1 MLKIIYGP
9 TAVGKTAYAID
20 YALKNNAEII
30 SADSMQIYRG
40 MDIGTAK
47 PTAAERAQVKHYLVD
62 VVNPDE
68 DFSVAQF
75 IKYCQYDMEKISAK
89 GKNILIVG
97 GTGLYLN
104 ALINGYNFPQI
115 EKDDELRK
123 ELETEAKEKG
133 LSVLHERLQKI
144 DPESAL
150 KIHPNDEFRIVRA
163 LEIFELTGKPK
174 SQIATKGNSILPKD
188 FELVEIEMDR
198 DKLYERI
205 NLRVEDMFQNG
216 LVDEV
221 KWLLDKYSPDLI
233 SMQALGYKEV
243 VKYLKHELTLEECVD
258 QVKQGT
264 RNFAKRQLTWFRS
277 FRSGPFQAVK

>member
-20 YALKNNAEII
+20 FALKNNAEII

-47 PTAAERAQVKHYLVD
+47 PTPAERAQVKHYLVD

-75 IKYCQYDMEKISAK
+75 IKYCQYDMEKILAK

-115 EKDDELRK
+115 EKNDELRRQ
-123 ELETEAKEKG
+123 LETEAKEKG
-133 LSVLHERLQKI
+133 LGVLHERLQKI

-188 FELVEIEMDR
+188 FELMEIEMDR

-205 NLRVEDMFQNG
+205 NLRVDEMFQKG

-221 KWLLDKYSPDLI
+221 KGLLEKYSPELT

-243 VKYLKHELTLEECVD
+243 VKYLKNELTLEECVNE
-258 QVKQGT
+258 VKQGT

-277 FRSGPFQAVK
+277 FSNLKNK

>member
-1 MLKIIYGP
+1 VLKIIYGP

-20 YALKNNAEII
+20 YALKNNAEIV

-40 MDIGTAK
+40 MNIGTAK
-47 PTAAERAQVKHYLVD
+47 PTVSEREQVKHYLVD

-123 ELETEAKEKG
+123 RLETEAKEKG
-133 LSVLHERLQKI
+133 LGVLHERLQKI

-174 SQIATKGNSILPKD
+174 SQIATKGNSILPEG
-188 FELVEIEMDR
+188 FELIELKMDR

-205 NLRVEDMFQNG
+205 NLRVDDMFQKG
-216 LVDEV
+216 LVEEV
-221 KWLLDKYSPDLI
+221 KGLLEKYSPDLT

-243 VKYLKHELTLEECVD
+243 VKYLKNELTLEECVD

-277 FRSGPFQAVK
+277 FSTHQS

>member
-20 YALKNNAEII
+20 LALKNNAEII

-47 PTAAERAQVKHYLVD
+47 PTAAERALVKHYLID

-75 IKYCQYDMEKISAK
+75 IKYCQHDMEKISAK

-115 EKDDELRK
+115 EKNDPLRK
-123 ELETEAKEKG
+123 QLETEAKEKG
-133 LSVLHERLQKI
+133 LGVLHERLQKI

-163 LEIFELTGKPK
+163 LEIYELTGKPK

-188 FELVEIEMDR
+188 FELVELEMDR

-205 NLRVEDMFQNG
+205 NLRVDDMFQKG

-221 KWLLDKYSPDLI
+221 KVLLEKYSPELT

-243 VKYLKHELTLEECVD
+243 VRYIKKELSLEECVE

-277 FRSGPFQAVK
+277 FKNS

>member
-20 YALKNNAEII
+20 FALKNNAEII

-47 PTAAERAQVKHYLVD
+47 PTPAERAQVKHYLVD

-75 IKYCQYDMEKISAK
+75 IKYCQYDMEKIFAK

-115 EKDDELRK
+115 EKNDELRRQ
-123 ELETEAKEKG
+123 LETEAKEKG
-133 LSVLHERLQKI
+133 LGVLHERLQKI

-188 FELVEIEMDR
+188 FELMEIEMDR
-198 DKLYERI
+198 DKLNERI
-205 NLRVEDMFQNG
+205 NLRVDEMFQKG

-221 KWLLDKYSPDLI
+221 KGLLEKYSPELT

-243 VKYLKHELTLEECVD
+243 VKYLKNELTLEECVNE
-258 QVKQGT
+258 VKQGT

-277 FRSGPFQAVK
+277 FSNLKNK

>member
-20 YALKNNAEII
+20 FALKNNAEII

-47 PTAAERAQVKHYLVD
+47 PTPAERAQVKHYLVD

-75 IKYCQYDMEKISAK
+75 IKYCQYDMEKIFAK

-115 EKDDELRK
+115 EKNDELRRQ
-123 ELETEAKEKG
+123 LETEAKEKG
-133 LSVLHERLQKI
+133 LGVLHERLQKI

-188 FELVEIEMDR
+188 FELMEIEMDR

-205 NLRVEDMFQNG
+205 NLRVDEMFQKG

-221 KWLLDKYSPDLI
+221 KGLLEKYSPELT

-243 VKYLKHELTLEECVD
+243 VKYLKNELTLEECVNE
-258 QVKQGT
+258 VKQGT

-277 FRSGPFQAVK
+277 FSNLKNK

>member
-9 TAVGKTAYAID
+9 TAVGKTAYAIEL
-20 YALKNNAEII
+20 ALKNNAEII

-47 PTAAERAQVKHYLVD
+47 PTPAERAQVKHYLVD

-75 IKYCQYDMEKISAK
+75 IKYCQYDMEKIFAK

-115 EKDDELRK
+115 EKNDELRRQ
-123 ELETEAKEKG
+123 LETEAKEKG
-133 LSVLHERLQKI
+133 LGVLHERLQKI

-188 FELVEIEMDR
+188 FELMEIEMDR

-205 NLRVEDMFQNG
+205 NLRVDEMFQKG

-221 KWLLDKYSPDLI
+221 KGLLEKYSPELT

-243 VKYLKHELTLEECVD
+243 VKYLKNELTLEECVNE
-258 QVKQGT
+258 VKQGT

-277 FRSGPFQAVK
+277 FSNLKNK

>member
-1 MLKIIYGP
+1 VLKIIYGP

-20 YALKNNAEII
+20 FALKNNAEII

-47 PTAAERAQVKHYLVD
+47 PTPAERAQVKHYLVD

-75 IKYCQYDMEKISAK
+75 IKYCQYDMEKIFAK

-115 EKDDELRK
+115 EKNDELRRQ
-123 ELETEAKEKG
+123 LETEAKEKG
-133 LSVLHERLQKI
+133 LGVLHERLQKI

-188 FELVEIEMDR
+188 FELMEIEMDR

-205 NLRVEDMFQNG
+205 NLRVDEMFQKG

-221 KWLLDKYSPDLI
+221 KGLLEKYSPELT

-243 VKYLKHELTLEECVD
+243 VKYLKNELTLEECVNE
-258 QVKQGT
+258 VKQGT

-277 FRSGPFQAVK
+277 FSNLKNK

>member
-20 YALKNNAEII
+20 FALKNNAEII

-47 PTAAERAQVKHYLVD
+47 PTPAERAQVKHYLVD

-75 IKYCQYDMEKISAK
+75 IKYCQYDMEKIFAK

-115 EKDDELRK
+115 EKNDELRRQ
-123 ELETEAKEKG
+123 LETEAKEKG
-133 LSVLHERLQKI
+133 LGVLHERLQKI

-188 FELVEIEMDR
+188 FELMEIEMDR

-205 NLRVEDMFQNG
+205 NLRVDEMFQKG

-221 KWLLDKYSPDLI
+221 KGLLEKYSPELT

-243 VKYLKHELTLEECVD
+243 VKYLKNELTLEECVD

-277 FRSGPFQAVK
+277 FSNLKNK

>member
-20 YALKNNAEII
+20 LALTHNAEII

-75 IKYCQYDMEKISAK
+75 IQYCQHDMEKISAK

-115 EKDDELRK
+115 QKDDQLRK
-123 ELETEAKEKG
+123 QLETEAKENG
-133 LSVLHERLQKI
+133 LIVLHKRLQKI

-188 FELVEIEMDR
+188 FELVELKMDR

-205 NLRVEDMFQNG
+205 NLRVDEMFQKG
-216 LVDEV
+216 LVEEV
-221 KWLLDKYSPDLI
+221 KMLLEKYSPDLT

-243 VKYLKHELTLEECVD
+243 VKYLKNELTLEECVD
-258 QVKQGT
+258 LVKQGT

-277 FRSGPFQAVK
+277 FES

>member
-1 MLKIIYGP
+1 VLKIIYGP

-47 PTAAERAQVKHYLVD
+47 PTAAERTQVKHYLVD

-123 ELETEAKEKG
+123 RLETEAKEKG

-205 NLRVEDMFQNG
+205 NLRVDEMFQKG

-221 KWLLDKYSPDLI
+221 KALLEKYSPELT

-243 VKYLKHELTLEECVD
+243 VKYLNKEITLEECVD

-277 FRSGPFQAVK
+277 FENK

>member
-1 MLKIIYGP
+1 
-9 TAVGKTAYAID
+9 
-20 YALKNNAEII
+20 
-30 SADSMQIYRG
+30 MQIYRG

-47 PTAAERAQVKHYLVD
+47 PTTSERTQVKHYLVD
-62 VVNPDE
+62 VVDPDE

-75 IKYCQYDMEKISAK
+75 IKYCQSDMEKISAK

-123 ELETEAKEKG
+123 QLEIEAKEKG
-133 LSVLHERLQKI
+133 LGVLHERLQKI
-144 DPESAL
+144 DPQSAL

-174 SQIATKGNSILPKD
+174 SQIATRGNSILPKD
-188 FELVEIEMDR
+188 FELVELKMDR

-205 NLRVEDMFQNG
+205 NLRVDEMFKMG

-221 KWLLDKYSPDLI
+221 KALLEKYSPTLT

-243 VKYLKHELTLEECVD
+243 VKYLKNEMTLEECVD

-277 FRSGPFQAVK
+277 FSAHQS

>member
-20 YALKNNAEII
+20 LALTHNAEII

-75 IKYCQYDMEKISAK
+75 IQYCQHDMEKISAK

-104 ALINGYNFPQI
+104 ALINGYNFPPIQ
-115 EKDDELRK
+115 KDDQLRK
-123 ELETEAKEKG
+123 QLETEAKENG
-133 LSVLHERLQKI
+133 LIVLHKRLQKI

-188 FELVEIEMDR
+188 FELVELKMDR

-205 NLRVEDMFQNG
+205 NLRVDEMFQKG
-216 LVDEV
+216 LVEEV
-221 KWLLDKYSPDLI
+221 KMLLEKYSPDLT

-243 VKYLKHELTLEECVD
+243 VKYLKNELTLEECVD
-258 QVKQGT
+258 LVKQGT

-277 FRSGPFQAVK
+277 FES

>member
-47 PTAAERAQVKHYLVD
+47 PTAAERTQVKHYLVN

-89 GKNILIVG
+89 GRNILIVG

-115 EKDDELRK
+115 EKNDELRK
-123 ELETEAKEKG
+123 QLETEAKEKG
-133 LSVLHERLQKI
+133 LKVLHERLQKI

-205 NLRVEDMFQNG
+205 NLRVEEMFRKG

-221 KWLLDKYSPDLI
+221 KSLLEKYSPELT

-243 VKYLKHELTLEECVD
+243 VKYLKKELTLEECVE

-277 FRSGPFQAVK
+277 FKNTDKK

>member
-1 MLKIIYGP
+1 M
-9 TAVGKTAYAID
+9 GKTAYAID
-20 YALKNNAEII
+20 LALKNNAEII

-47 PTAAERAQVKHYLVD
+47 ATSAERALVKHYLID

-75 IKYCQYDMEKISAK
+75 IKYCQHDMEKISAK

-104 ALINGYNFPQI
+104 ALIHGYNFPQI
-115 EKDDELRK
+115 EKNDQLRQQ
-123 ELETEAKEKG
+123 LETEAKEKG
-133 LSVLHERLQKI
+133 LGVLHERLQKI

-163 LEIFELTGKPK
+163 LEIYELTGKPK

-188 FELVEIEMDR
+188 FELVELEMDR

-205 NLRVEDMFQNG
+205 NLRVDDMFQKG

-221 KWLLDKYSPDLI
+221 KVLLEKYSPELT

-243 VKYLKHELTLEECVD
+243 VRYIKKELSLEECVE

-277 FRSGPFQAVK
+277 FKNS